1 MKKLFLVLSLCLGF
15 SVGFALDG
23 TLQIQSVVAHPQ
35 TEQRT
40 TINLGTHTFDVFMGG
55 RELVR
60 EVYGICQNPPAK
72 VKTFIANR
80 KNLGDTSVDID
91 FSYANSQDKSGFGT
105 VIYCEYNLRYGKS
118 EFESIEGIKIK
129 KWDSHSMQHKTK
141 PLNEIINYILFEE
154 YATFP
159 HNFALF
165 IDAARAEAKAK
176 GVNVSVPN
184 KTITI
189 SFGAKVINDVGAES
203 VSIYPSLDYKFNV
216 YDDRRELWKATFNA
230 CTQLRGNILR
240 EIGKGNKNPSV
251 SVWYEHP
258 NGGLAELE
266 SLKCEFNDD
275 GRYKGYDGNN
285 RYEYRSGKID
295 AQSISQADIEQWADW
310 KTIVTNNNDSWANGR
325 FIYDFM
331 TLIDV
336 ANAGAKQSKKQGG
349 KKANK

>member
-23 TLQIQSVVAHPQ
+23 TLQIQSVVKHPQ
-35 TEQRT
+35 TGQDT
-40 TINLGTHTFDVFMGG
+40 TINLGTHTFDVFRGG

-80 KNLGDTSVDID
+80 KNLGDYSAKIL
-91 FSYANSQDKSGFGT
+91 FKYANPQDKSGFDT
-105 VIYCEYNLRYGKS
+105 VISCEYNLRDGKS
-118 EFESIEGIKIK
+118 EFERIEGEKIK
-129 KWDSHSMQHKTK
+129 DRQNKTR
-141 PLNEIINYILFEE
+141 PLNEIINDVLRGSTSFS
-154 YATFP
+154 
-159 HNFALF
+159 HNFVLF

-240 EIGKGNKNPSV
+240 EISNGNTNPSV

-258 NGGLAELE
+258 NGGLAELK

-275 GRYKGYDGNN
+275 GRYKGYNGNN
-285 RYEYRSGKID
+285 YYEYESGKID
-295 AQSISQADIEQWADW
+295 AQSISQADIEKWADV
-310 KTIVTNNNDSWANGR
+310 KATIDENFNKD
-325 FIYDFM
+325 FI
-331 TLIDV
+331 TLIDTV
-336 ANAGAKQSKKQGG
+336 KAGAKQGKKQGG

>member
-23 TLQIQSVVAHPQ
+23 TLQIQSVVEHPQ
-35 TEQRT
+35 TGQDT
-40 TINLGTHTFDVFMGG
+40 TINLGTHTFDVFRGG

-80 KNLGDTSVDID
+80 KNLGDTGANVQ
-91 FSYANSQDKSGFGT
+91 FSYATPQYESGFGT
-105 VIYCEYNLRYGKS
+105 VISCTYNLRDGKS
-118 EFESIEGIKIK
+118 EFERIEGREIKD
-129 KWDSHSMQHKTK
+129 WQNKTR
-141 PLNEIINYILFEE
+141 PLNEIINDILFE
-154 YATFP
+154 YGNFP

-165 IDAARAEAKAK
+165 IDAARAEAKVK
-176 GVNVSVPN
+176 GVNVSIPN

-189 SFGAKVINDVGAES
+189 SFGSKVINDVGAES

-258 NGGLAELE
+258 NGGLAELK
-266 SLKCEFNDD
+266 SLKCEFNGD

-285 RYEYRSGKID
+285 SYKYKSGKID
-295 AQSISQADIEQWADW
+295 AQSISQADIEKWADERA
-310 KTIVTNNNDSWANGR
+310 TSVLEFNED
-325 FIYDFM
+325 FI
-331 TLIDV
+331 TLIDAV
-336 ANAGAKQSKKQGG
+336 NAGAKQGKKQGG

>member
-35 TEQRT
+35 TGQRT
-40 TINLGTHTFDVFMGG
+40 TINLGTHTFDVFRGG

-80 KNLGDTSVDID
+80 KNLGDTSANVR
-91 FSYANSQDKSGFGT
+91 FSYATPQYESGFGT
-105 VIYCEYNLRYGKS
+105 TIITCEYNLSGGKS
-118 EFESIEGIKIK
+118 EFESINGREIKDR
-129 KWDSHSMQHKTK
+129 WNKTR
-141 PLNEIINYILFEE
+141 PLNEIINEVLFE
-154 YATFP
+154 YGGSYS
-159 HNFALF
+159 FAIF

-176 GVNVSVPN
+176 GVNVSIPN

-189 SFGAKVINDVGAES
+189 SFGSKVINDVGAES

-230 CTQLRGNILR
+230 CTQLRGNIIR
-240 EIGKGNKNPSV
+240 EIGNGSKNPSV

-258 NGGLAELE
+258 NGGLAELK
-266 SLKCEFNDD
+266 SLKCWFNDD
-275 GRYKGYDGNN
+275 GRYTGYDGNN
-285 RYEYRSGKID
+285 SYEYESGKID
-295 AQSISQADIEQWADW
+295 AQSISQADIEKWAD
-310 KTIVTNNNDSWANGR
+310 KEATRRSSVDKFNED
-325 FIYDFM
+325 FI
-331 TLIDV
+331 TLIDA
-336 ANAGAKQSKKQGG
+336 ANAGAKQGKKQGG

>member
-23 TLQIQSVVAHPQ
+23 TLQIQSVVKHPQ
-35 TEQRT
+35 TGQRT
-40 TINLGTHTFDVFMGG
+40 TINLGTHTFDVFRGG

-80 KNLGDTSVDID
+80 KNLGDYSAKIL
-91 FSYANSQDKSGFGT
+91 FKYANPQDKSGFGT
-105 VIYCEYNLRYGKS
+105 VIDCKYNLSGGKS
-118 EFESIEGIKIK
+118 EFESINGQEIKYEWSKSKI
-129 KWDSHSMQHKTK
+129 K
-141 PLNEIINYILFEE
+141 PLNEIINDN
-154 YATFP
+154 

-203 VSIYPSLDYKFNV
+203 VSIYPSLDYKFNI

-240 EIGKGNKNPSV
+240 EISNGNTNPSV

-258 NGGLAELE
+258 NGGLAELK
-266 SLKCEFNDD
+266 SLKCSFNGD
-275 GRYKGYDGNN
+275 GRYEGYYGNN
-285 RYEYRSGKID
+285 GYEYRSGKID
-295 AQSISQADIEQWADW
+295 AQSISQADIEKWADE
-310 KTIVTNNNDSWANGR
+310 KATDRYSNADEFNE
-325 FIYDFM
+325 DFM
-331 TLIDV
+331 TLIDA
-336 ANAGAKQSKKQGG
+336 ANTGAKQGKKQGG

>member
-23 TLQIQSVVAHPQ
+23 TLQIQSVVEHPQ
-35 TEQRT
+35 TGQRT
-40 TINLGTHTFDVFMGG
+40 TINLGAHTFDVFRGG

-80 KNLGDTSVDID
+80 KNLGDDSVDID
-91 FSYANSQDKSGFGT
+91 FSYANPRYKSGFAT
-105 VIYCEYNLRYGKS
+105 VINCEYNLRYGKS
-118 EFESIEGIKIK
+118 EFV
-129 KWDSHSMQHKTK
+129 SMNGRDTSKTE
-141 PLNEIINYILFEE
+141 PLDEIINDILRYGSSGYDSFS
-154 YATFP
+154 Y
-159 HNFALF
+159 NFALF
-165 IDAARAEAKAK
+165 IDAARADAKAK

-203 VSIYPSLDYKFNV
+203 VSIYPSLDYKFNI

-240 EIGKGNKNPSV
+240 EISNGNTNPSV

-258 NGGLAELE
+258 NGGLAELK
-266 SLKCEFNDD
+266 SLECSFDGD
-275 GRYKGYDGNN
+275 GRYTGYYGINS
-285 RYEYRSGKID
+285 YKKSGKID
-295 AQSISQADIEQWADW
+295 VQSISQADIEKWADKRAVDERATDW
-310 KTIVTNNNDSWANGR
+310 HSNAVQFNKD
-325 FIYDFM
+325 FI
-331 TLIDV
+331 TLIDTL
-336 ANAGAKQSKKQGG
+336 NTGAKQGKKQGG

>member
-23 TLQIQSVVAHPQ
+23 TLQIQSVVEHPQ
-35 TEQRT
+35 TGQDT
-40 TINLGTHTFDVFMGG
+40 TINLGTHTFDVFRGA

-80 KNLGDTSVDID
+80 KNLGDYSVEVR
-91 FSYANSQDKSGFGT
+91 FSYANPKNESGFGT
-105 VIYCEYNLRYGKS
+105 VTYCRYNLRDGKS
-118 EFESIEGIKIK
+118 EFESIGGENKIR
-129 KWDSHSMQHKTK
+129 
-141 PLNEIINYILFEE
+141 PLNEIINDILGYKSF
-154 YATFP
+154 F
-159 HNFALF
+159 HHFALF
-165 IDAARAEAKAK
+165 IDAVRAEAKAK

-189 SFGAKVINDVGAES
+189 SFGSKTINDVGAES

-240 EIGKGNKNPSV
+240 EIGNGSKNPSV

-266 SLKCEFNDD
+266 TLKCEFNDD
-275 GRYKGYDGNN
+275 GRYKGYDGKSS
-285 RYEYRSGKID
+285 YEYKSGKID
-295 AQSISQADIEQWADW
+295 AQSISQADIEEWADE
-310 KTIVTNNNDSWANGR
+310 KATDDFYGADKFNK
-325 FIYDFM
+325 DFM
-331 TLIDV
+331 TLIDA
-336 ANAGAKQSKKQGG
+336 ANAGAKQGKKQGG

>member
-23 TLQIQSVVAHPQ
+23 TLQIQSVVKHPQ

-40 TINLGTHTFDVFMGG
+40 TINLGTHTFDVFRGG

-91 FSYANSQDKSGFGT
+91 FSYANPRDESGFGT
-105 VIYCEYNLRYGKS
+105 VTSCTYNLRDGKS
-118 EFESIEGIKIK
+118 EFKSMDGYAIK
-129 KWDSHSMQHKTK
+129 KWDSHSRQNKTR
-141 PLNEIINYILFEE
+141 PLNEIINEVLFDR
-154 YATFP
+154 YVPRFH

-165 IDAARAEAKAK
+165 IDAARAEARAK

-189 SFGAKVINDVGAES
+189 SFGSKVINDVGAES
-203 VSIYPSLDYKFNV
+203 VSIYPSLDYKFNI

-240 EIGKGNKNPSV
+240 EIDKGNKNPSV

-258 NGGLAELE
+258 NGGLAELK

-275 GRYKGYDGNN
+275 GRYKAYFNDSFDK
-285 RYEYRSGKID
+285 YRSGEID
-295 AQSISQADIEQWADW
+295 AQSISQTDIEKWADERA
-310 KTIVTNNNDSWANGR
+310 TNDNDRIGVLEFNED
-325 FIYDFM
+325 FI
-331 TLIDV
+331 TLIDAV
-336 ANAGAKQSKKQGG
+336 NAGAKQGKKQGS

>member
-35 TEQRT
+35 TGQDT
-40 TINLGTHTFDVFMGG
+40 TINLGTHTFDVFRGG

-80 KNLGDTSVDID
+80 KNLGDTSVYVR
-91 FSYANSQDKSGFGT
+91 FSYANPRDESGFGT
-105 VIYCEYNLRYGKS
+105 VIACKYNLSGGKS
-118 EFESIEGIKIK
+118 EFESMDGYAIK
-129 KWDSHSMQHKTK
+129 KWDSHSRQNKTI
-141 PLNEIINYILFEE
+141 PLNEIINDILFKK
-154 YATFP
+154 YADFP
-159 HNFALF
+159 HHFALF

-176 GVNVSVPN
+176 GVNVSIPN

-203 VSIYPSLDYKFNV
+203 VSIYPSLDYKFNI

-240 EIGKGNKNPSV
+240 EIDKGNKNPSV

-258 NGGLAELE
+258 NGGLAELKT
-266 SLKCEFNDD
+266 LKCEFNDD
-275 GRYKGYDGNN
+275 GRYKGYYGNN
-285 RYEYRSGKID
+285 DYEYESGKID
-295 AQSISQADIEQWADW
+295 AQNISQADIEEWAD
-310 KTIVTNNNDSWANGR
+310 KKATNKYSDNFNKD
-325 FIYDFM
+325 FI
-331 TLIDV
+331 TLIDA
-336 ANAGAKQSKKQGG
+336 ANAGAKQGKKQGG

>member
-23 TLQIQSVVAHPQ
+23 TLQIQSVVKHPQ
-35 TEQRT
+35 TGQDT
-40 TINLGTHTFDVFMGG
+40 TINLGTHTFDMFRGG

-80 KNLGDTSVDID
+80 KNLGDASPNVR
-91 FSYANSQDKSGFGT
+91 FSYANPRDKSGFGT
-105 VIYCEYNLRYGKS
+105 IIKCEYNLSGGKS
-118 EFESIEGIKIK
+118 EFESINGREIKDR
-129 KWDSHSMQHKTK
+129 WNTSKTR
-141 PLNEIINYILFEE
+141 PLNEIINEVLFE
-154 YATFP
+154 YGGSYS
-159 HNFALF
+159 FALF
-165 IDAARAEAKAK
+165 IDAARAEAKSK
-176 GVNVSVPN
+176 GVNVSIPN

-189 SFGAKVINDVGAES
+189 SFGSKVINDVGAES

-275 GRYKGYDGNN
+275 GRYKGYYGNN
-285 RYEYRSGKID
+285 DYEYRSGKID
-295 AQSISQADIEQWADW
+295 AQSISQADIEKWADEKATRW
-310 KTIVTNNNDSWANGR
+310 NSVDKFNNKD
-325 FIYDFM
+325 FI
-331 TLIDV
+331 TLIDTV
-336 ANAGAKQSKKQGG
+336 NAGAKQGKKQGG

>member
-1 MKKLFLVLSLCLGF
+1 MKELFLVLSLCLGF

-35 TEQRT
+35 TGQRT
-40 TINLGTHTFDVFMGG
+40 TINLGTHTFDVFRGA
-55 RELVR
+55 RELAR

-80 KNLGDTSVDID
+80 KNLGDTSVEVL
-91 FSYANSQDKSGFGT
+91 FSHTYPKNESGFAR
-105 VIYCEYNLRYGKS
+105 VIYCTYNLRDGKS
-118 EFESIEGIKIK
+118 EFESIEGREIK
-129 KWDSHSMQHKTK
+129 DRQSKTR
-141 PLNEIINYILFEE
+141 PLNEIINKILSDVSFL
-154 YATFP
+154 

-165 IDAARAEAKAK
+165 IDAARAEAKTK

-189 SFGAKVINDVGAES
+189 SFGSKVINDMGAES

-240 EIGKGNKNPSV
+240 EIGKGNTNPSV

-258 NGGLAELE
+258 NGGLAEFK
-266 SLKCEFNDD
+266 SLKCEFYGD
-275 GRYKGYDGNN
+275 GTYTDYDGNN
-285 RYEYRSGKID
+285 YREYRSGKID
-295 AQSISQADIEQWADW
+295 AQSISQADIEKWADERATYSNAAGESEFN
-310 KTIVTNNNDSWANGR
+310 KD
-325 FIYDFM
+325 FI
-331 TLIDV
+331 TLIDTV
-336 ANAGAKQSKKQGG
+336 SAGAKQGKKQGG

>member
-23 TLQIQSVVAHPQ
+23 TLQIQSVVKHPQ
-35 TEQRT
+35 TGQDT
-40 TINLGTHTFDVFMGG
+40 TINLGTHTFDVFRGG

-80 KNLGDTSVDID
+80 KNLGDTSARIL
-91 FSYANSQDKSGFGT
+91 FSYANPRDESGFGT
-105 VIYCEYNLRYGKS
+105 VTYCTYNLRYGKS

-141 PLNEIINYILFEE
+141 PLNEIINEVLFE
-154 YATFP
+154 YDDFP
-159 HNFALF
+159 YGFALF

-176 GVNVSVPN
+176 GVNVSIPN

-189 SFGAKVINDVGAES
+189 SFGSKVINDVGAES

-230 CTQLRGNILR
+230 CTQLWGNILR

-295 AQSISQADIEQWADW
+295 AQSISQADVEKWADERATARSSVD
-310 KTIVTNNNDSWANGR
+310 KFNND
-325 FIYDFM
+325 FI
-331 TLIDV
+331 TLIDTV
-336 ANAGAKQSKKQGG
+336 NAGAKQGKKQGG

>member
-23 TLQIQSVVAHPQ
+23 TLQIQSVVEHPQ
-35 TEQRT
+35 TGQST
-40 TINLGTHTFDVFMGG
+40 TINLGTHTFDVFRDR

-80 KNLGDTSVDID
+80 KNLGDTSVEVL
-91 FSYANSQDKSGFGT
+91 FSYAYPKNESGFAR
-105 VIYCEYNLRYGKS
+105 VIYCTYNLRDGKS
-118 EFESIEGIKIK
+118 EFENMDGYAIK
-129 KWDSHSMQHKTK
+129 KWDSHSRQNKTK
-141 PLNEIINYILFEE
+141 PLNEIINDILSDRYFSDK
-154 YATFP
+154 
-159 HNFALF
+159 FALF

-203 VSIYPSLDYKFNV
+203 VSIYPSLDYKFNI

-240 EIGKGNKNPSV
+240 EIGNGNKNPSV
-251 SVWYEHP
+251 SVWCEDP
-258 NGGLAELE
+258 NGGLAELKT
-266 SLKCEFNDD
+266 LKCEFNDD
-275 GRYKGYDGNN
+275 GRYIGYDGKN
-285 RYEYRSGKID
+285 D
-295 AQSISQADIEQWADW
+295 SQADIEEWADER
-310 KTIVTNNNDSWANGR
+310 VTSVLEFNND
-325 FIYDFM
+325 FI
-331 TLIDV
+331 TLIDTV
-336 ANAGAKQSKKQGG
+336 NADAKQGKKQGG

>member
-23 TLQIQSVVAHPQ
+23 TLQIQSVVEHPQ
-35 TEQRT
+35 TGQDT
-40 TINLGTHTFDVFMGG
+40 TINLGTHTFDVFRGA

-105 VIYCEYNLRYGKS
+105 AVISCEYNLRYGKS
-118 EFESIEGIKIK
+118 EFESIGEVKIK
-129 KWDSHSMQHKTK
+129 KWDSHSMQNKTR
-141 PLNEIINYILFEE
+141 PLNEIINEVLFGIFIE
-154 YATFP
+154 TPRFP
-159 HNFALF
+159 YNFALF

-176 GVNVSVPN
+176 GVSVSVPN

-189 SFGAKVINDVGAES
+189 SFGSKVINDVGAES

-230 CTQLRGNILR
+230 CTQLRSNILR
-240 EIGKGNKNPSV
+240 EIGNGNTNPSV

-258 NGGLAELE
+258 NGGLAELK
-266 SLKCEFNDD
+266 SLICLFNDD
-275 GRYKGYDGNN
+275 GRYTGYYGNN
-285 RYEYRSGKID
+285 SYEYQRGEID
-295 AQSISQADIEQWADW
+295 AQSISQADIEKWAD
-310 KTIVTNNNDSWANGR
+310 KEATDEFSDEFNKD
-325 FIYDFM
+325 FI
-331 TLIDV
+331 TRIDA
-336 ANAGAKQSKKQGG
+336 ANAGAKQGKKQGG

>member
-23 TLQIQSVVAHPQ
+23 TLQIQSVVKHSQ
-35 TEQRT
+35 TGQEIT
-40 TINLGTHTFDVFMGG
+40 VEFGTYTFDVFKDR

-80 KNLGDTSVDID
+80 IISVKFKFKDT
-91 FSYANSQDKSGFGT
+91 NPL
-105 VIYCEYNLRYGKS
+105 NRYGEKIVQMMS
-118 EFESIEGIKIK
+118 CAYENGKFWQISGSSIYYDDTHTKIR
-129 KWDSHSMQHKTK
+129 
-141 PLNEIINYILFEE
+141 PLNEIIDSVIVGDFSRR
-154 YATFP
+154 
-159 HNFALF
+159 FALF

-176 GVNVSVPN
+176 DINVSIPN

-189 SFGAKVINDVGAES
+189 SFGSKVINDVGAES

-258 NGGLAELE
+258 NGGLVELK

-275 GRYKGYDGNN
+275 GRYKAYFNDSFDK
-285 RYEYRSGKID
+285 YRSGEID
-295 AQSISQADIEQWADW
+295 AQSISQTDIEKWADRATTYSSVDEFN
-310 KTIVTNNNDSWANGR
+310 K
-325 FIYDFM
+325 DFM
-331 TLIDV
+331 TLIDA
-336 ANAGAKQSKKQGG
+336 ANAGAKQGKKQGG

>member
-23 TLQIQSVVAHPQ
+23 ILQIQSVVEHPQ
-35 TEQRT
+35 TGQHT
-40 TINLGTHTFDVFMGG
+40 TINLGTHTFDVFRDR

-80 KNLGDTSVDID
+80 INAGDWTIIVKFKFKDTNPINRNGEKIVQMMS
-91 FSYANSQDKSGFGT
+91 
-105 VIYCEYNLRYGKS
+105 CEYDNGKFRRIS
-118 EFESIEGIKIK
+118 YSSIYYDDTYTKIR
-129 KWDSHSMQHKTK
+129 
-141 PLNEIINYILFEE
+141 PLNEIIDSAIVRSDFSRR
-154 YATFP
+154 
-159 HNFALF
+159 FALF

-176 GVNVSVPN
+176 DINVSVPN

-240 EIGKGNKNPSV
+240 EIDKGNKNPSV

-258 NGGLAELE
+258 NGGLVELK
-266 SLKCEFNDD
+266 SLKCEFNGD
-275 GRYKGYDGNN
+275 GRYINYGGNN
-285 RYEYRSGKID
+285 YGEYQRGEIN

-310 KTIVTNNNDSWANGR
+310 KTIVTNNNDSWANDR
-325 FIYDFM
+325 FIHDFM

-336 ANAGAKQSKKQGG
+336 ANAGAKQGKKQAA

>member
-35 TEQRT
+35 TRQDT
-40 TINLGTHTFDVFMGG
+40 TINLGTHTFDVFRGA
-55 RELVR
+55 RELAR

-80 KNLGDTSVDID
+80 KNLGDYSAKIL
-91 FSYANSQDKSGFGT
+91 FKYANPQDKSGFAT
-105 VIYCEYNLRYGKS
+105 IIECRYDLEYGKS
-118 EFESIEGIKIK
+118 EF
-129 KWDSHSMQHKTK
+129 DSMNGYGTELNRVIDSMIYDFHSE
-141 PLNEIINYILFEE
+141 PE
-154 YATFP
+154 YKFP
-159 HNFALF
+159 RNFALF

-203 VSIYPSLDYKFNV
+203 VSIYPSLDYKFNI

-240 EIGKGNKNPSV
+240 EIGNGNKNPSV
-251 SVWYEHP
+251 SVWYQHP

-275 GRYKGYDGNN
+275 GRYIGYDGKN
-285 RYEYRSGKID
+285 D
-295 AQSISQADIEQWADW
+295 SQADIAEWADE
-310 KTIVTNNNDSWANGR
+310 KAIRSNVVGVSEFST
-325 FIYDFM
+325 DFM
-331 TLIDV
+331 TLVDTV
-336 ANAGAKQSKKQGG
+336 NAGAKQGKKQGG

>member
-23 TLQIQSVVAHPQ
+23 TLQIQSVVKHSQ
-35 TEQRT
+35 TGQEIT
-40 TINLGTHTFDVFMGG
+40 VEFGTYTFDVFKDR

-80 KNLGDTSVDID
+80 INAGNRIISVKFKFKDT
-91 FSYANSQDKSGFGT
+91 NPL
-105 VIYCEYNLRYGKS
+105 NRYGEKIVQMMS
-118 EFESIEGIKIK
+118 CAYENGKFWQISGRSIYYDDTHTKIR
-129 KWDSHSMQHKTK
+129 
-141 PLNEIINYILFEE
+141 PLNEIIDSVIVGDFSRR
-154 YATFP
+154 
-159 HNFALF
+159 FALF

-176 GVNVSVPN
+176 DINVSIPN

-189 SFGAKVINDVGAES
+189 SFGSKVINDVGAES

-240 EIGKGNKNPSV
+240 EIGNGNKNPSV

-258 NGGLAELE
+258 NGGLVELK

-275 GRYKGYDGNN
+275 GRYKAYFNDSFD
-285 RYEYRSGKID
+285 RYRSGEID
-295 AQSISQADIEQWADW
+295 AQSISQTDIEKWADRATTYSSVDEFN
-310 KTIVTNNNDSWANGR
+310 K
-325 FIYDFM
+325 DFM
-331 TLIDV
+331 TLIDA
-336 ANAGAKQSKKQGG
+336 ANAGAKQGKKQGG

>member
-23 TLQIQSVVAHPQ
+23 TLQIQSVVEHPQ

-40 TINLGTHTFDVFMGG
+40 TINLGTHTFDVFRGA

-80 KNLGDTSVDID
+80 KNLGDTSAIVR
-91 FSYANSQDKSGFGT
+91 FSYATPQDESGFAR
-105 VIYCEYNLRYGKS
+105 VIYCTYNLRDGKS
-118 EFESIEGIKIK
+118 EFEDMDDYAIK
-129 KWDSHSMQHKTK
+129 KWDSHSRQNKTI
-141 PLNEIINYILFEE
+141 PLNEIINKILSDVSFL
-154 YATFP
+154 

-240 EIGKGNKNPSV
+240 EIGKGNTNPSV

-266 SLKCEFNDD
+266 SLKCKFNDD
-275 GRYKGYDGNN
+275 GRYEGYNGNN
-285 RYEYRSGKID
+285 DYEYRSGKID
-295 AQSISQADIEQWADW
+295 AQSISQADIEKWAD
-310 KTIVTNNNDSWANGR
+310 KQAAIDGNFNKD
-325 FIYDFM
+325 FI
-331 TLIDV
+331 TLIDAV
-336 ANAGAKQSKKQGG
+336 NEGAKQGKKQGG

>member
-23 TLQIQSVVAHPQ
+23 TLQIQSVVEHPQ
-35 TEQRT
+35 TGQDT
-40 TINLGTHTFDVFMGG
+40 TINLGTHTFDVFRGG

-80 KNLGDTSVDID
+80 KNLSVSVDID
-91 FSYANSQDKSGFGT
+91 FSYANPRDKSGFGT
-105 VIYCEYNLRYGKS
+105 VISCTYNLRDGKS
-118 EFESIEGIKIK
+118 EFERIEGSKIK
-129 KWDSHSMQHKTK
+129 EWHSHSMQNKTR
-141 PLNEIINYILFEE
+141 PLNEIINDILSDVF
-154 YATFP
+154 FP

-184 KTITI
+184 KIITI

-258 NGGLAELE
+258 NGGLAELKT
-266 SLKCEFNDD
+266 LKCEFNGD
-275 GRYKGYDGNN
+275 GRYTGYYGNN
-285 RYEYRSGKID
+285 YYEYESGKID
-295 AQSISQADIEQWADW
+295 AQSISQADIEKWADR
-310 KTIVTNNNDSWANGR
+310 KATSRDSSADEFNK
-325 FIYDFM
+325 DFM
-331 TLIDV
+331 TLIDTV
-336 ANAGAKQSKKQGG
+336 SAGAKQGKKQGG

>member
-23 TLQIQSVVAHPQ
+23 TLQIQSVVEHPQ
-35 TEQRT
+35 TGQDT
-40 TINLGTHTFDVFMGG
+40 TINLGTHTFDVFRGA

-80 KNLGDTSVDID
+80 KNLGDYSVEVR
-91 FSYANSQDKSGFGT
+91 FSYANPKNESGFGT
-105 VIYCEYNLRYGKS
+105 VISCTYSLSGGKS
-118 EFESIEGIKIK
+118 EFENINGI
-129 KWDSHSMQHKTK
+129 SLEYLLQNKTK
-141 PLNEIINYILFEE
+141 PLNEIINDILSDAF
-154 YATFP
+154 FP
-159 HNFALF
+159 HHFALF

-176 GVNVSVPN
+176 GVSVSVPN

-266 SLKCEFNDD
+266 TLKCEFNDD

-285 RYEYRSGKID
+285 DYEYRSGKID
-295 AQSISQADIEQWADW
+295 AQSISQADIEKWADERATTYDGGIDV
-310 KTIVTNNNDSWANGR
+310 KR
-325 FIYDFM
+325 FNEDFI
-331 TLIDV
+331 TLIDAV
-336 ANAGAKQSKKQGG
+336 NAGAKQGKKQGG

>member
-23 TLQIQSVVAHPQ
+23 TLQIQSAVKHSQ
-35 TEQRT
+35 TRQEIT
-40 TINLGTHTFDVFMGG
+40 VEFGTYTFDVFKDR

-80 KNLGDTSVDID
+80 INAGDWTIIVSFKFKDTNPLNRNGEKIVQMMSCAYDNGKFWQI
-91 FSYANSQDKSGFGT
+91 SGNS
-105 VIYCEYNLRYGKS
+105 IYYDDTHT
-118 EFESIEGIKIK
+118 KIR
-129 KWDSHSMQHKTK
+129 
-141 PLNEIINYILFEE
+141 PLNEIIDSVIVGDFSRR
-154 YATFP
+154 FV
-159 HNFALF
+159 LF
-165 IDAARAEAKAK
+165 IDAARTEAKAK

-189 SFGAKVINDVGAES
+189 SFGSKVINDMGAES

-240 EIGKGNKNPSV
+240 EIDKGNKNPSV

-258 NGGLAELE
+258 NGGLVELK
-266 SLKCEFNDD
+266 SLKCEFNGD
-275 GRYKGYDGNN
+275 GRYINYGGNN
-285 RYEYRSGKID
+285 YGEYQRGEID

-310 KTIVTNNNDSWANGR
+310 KTIMSDYSNA
-325 FIYDFM
+325 FISNFM
-331 TLIDV
+331 TLIDA
-336 ANAGAKQSKKQGG
+336 ANAGAKQGKKQGG

>member
-23 TLQIQSVVAHPQ
+23 TLQIQSVVEHPQ
-35 TEQRT
+35 TGRDT
-40 TINLGTHTFDVFMGG
+40 TINLGTHTFDVFRGG

-80 KNLGDTSVDID
+80 TNLGERVEVL
-91 FSYANSQDKSGFGT
+91 FEYANPKKESGFAT
-105 VIYCEYNLRYGKS
+105 VIYCTYSLG
-118 EFESIEGIKIK
+118 EFWRINERTIK
-129 KWDSHSMQHKTK
+129 DK
-141 PLNEIINYILFEE
+141 PLDEIINDILRGE
-154 YATFP
+154 YGSFSYD
-159 HNFALF
+159 FALF

-189 SFGAKVINDVGAES
+189 SFGSKVINDVGAES

-240 EIGKGNKNPSV
+240 EISNGNTNPSV

-258 NGGLAELE
+258 NGGLAELK
-266 SLKCEFNDD
+266 SLKCFFNGD
-275 GRYKGYDGNN
+275 GRYEGYYGDNSA
-285 RYEYRSGKID
+285 EYKSGEID
-295 AQSISQADIEQWADW
+295 AQSISQADIEKWADERA
-310 KTIVTNNNDSWANGR
+310 TDGR
-325 FIYDFM
+325 SNTDEFNKDFV
-331 TLIDV
+331 TLIDA
-336 ANAGAKQSKKQGG
+336 ANAGAKQGKKQGG

>member
-23 TLQIQSVVAHPQ
+23 TLQIQSVVEHPQ
-35 TEQRT
+35 TGQHT
-40 TINLGTHTFDVFMGG
+40 TINLGTHTFDVFRGG

-80 KNLGDTSVDID
+80 KNLSVSVDID
-91 FSYANSQDKSGFGT
+91 FSYANPRDKSGFGT
-105 VIYCEYNLRYGKS
+105 VISCTYNLRDGKS
-118 EFESIEGIKIK
+118 EFERIEGSKIK
-129 KWDSHSMQHKTK
+129 EWHSHSMQNKTR
-141 PLNEIINYILFEE
+141 PLNEIINDILSDVF
-154 YATFP
+154 FP

-176 GVNVSVPN
+176 DINVSIPN

-189 SFGAKVINDVGAES
+189 SFGSKVINDVGAES

-258 NGGLAELE
+258 NGGLAELKT
-266 SLKCEFNDD
+266 LKCEFNGD
-275 GRYKGYDGNN
+275 GRYTGYYGNN
-285 RYEYRSGKID
+285 YYEYESGKID
-295 AQSISQADIEQWADW
+295 AQSISQADIEKWADR
-310 KTIVTNNNDSWANGR
+310 KATSRDSSADEFNK
-325 FIYDFM
+325 DFM
-331 TLIDV
+331 TLIDTV
-336 ANAGAKQSKKQGG
+336 SAGAKQGKKQGG

>member
-23 TLQIQSVVAHPQ
+23 TLQIQSVVEHPQ
-35 TEQRT
+35 TGQDT
-40 TINLGTHTFDVFMGG
+40 TINLGTHIFDVFRGG

-80 KNLGDTSVDID
+80 GNLGDDSVDID

-105 VIYCEYNLRYGKS
+105 VISCTCYYISDGKS
-118 EFESIEGIKIK
+118 KFSDIGGAGIKE
-129 KWDSHSMQHKTK
+129 WNTNKTR
-141 PLNEIINYILFEE
+141 PLNEIINDILGHSTSFS
-154 YATFP
+154 

-165 IDAARAEAKAK
+165 IDAARAEAKSK

-189 SFGAKVINDVGAES
+189 SFGSKVINDVGAES
-203 VSIYPSLDYKFNV
+203 VSIYPSLDYKFNI

-240 EIGKGNKNPSV
+240 EIGNGNKNPSV
-251 SVWYEHP
+251 SVWYKHP
-258 NGGLAELE
+258 NGGLAELKT
-266 SLKCEFNDD
+266 LKCEFNDD

-285 RYEYRSGKID
+285 YR
-295 AQSISQADIEQWADW
+295 E
-310 KTIVTNNNDSWANGR
+310 
-325 FIYDFM
+325 
-331 TLIDV
+331 
-336 ANAGAKQSKKQGG
+336 
-349 KKANK
+349 

>member
-23 TLQIQSVVAHPQ
+23 TLQIQSVVEHPQ
-35 TEQRT
+35 TGQDT
-40 TINLGTHTFDVFMGG
+40 TINLGTHTFDVFRGG

-80 KNLGDTSVDID
+80 KNLGDTSVYVR
-91 FSYANSQDKSGFGT
+91 FSYANPRDESGFGT
-105 VIYCEYNLRYGKS
+105 VIYCEYNLRDGKS
-118 EFESIEGIKIK
+118 EFKSMDGYAIKNR
-129 KWDSHSMQHKTK
+129 QNKTR
-141 PLNEIINYILFEE
+141 PLNEIVNDVFSGDFGLGYNG
-154 YATFP
+154 FP
-159 HNFALF
+159 DFALF
-165 IDAARAEAKAK
+165 IDAARAEARAK
-176 GVNVSVPN
+176 GVNVSIPN

-189 SFGAKVINDVGAES
+189 SFGSKVINDVGAES

-240 EIGKGNKNPSV
+240 EIDKGNKNPSV

-266 SLKCEFNDD
+266 SLKCKFNDD
-275 GRYKGYDGNN
+275 GTYKGY
-285 RYEYRSGKID
+285 YGKND
-295 AQSISQADIEQWADW
+295 SQADIEEWAD
-310 KTIVTNNNDSWANGR
+310 KKATADKDFNKDFTI
-325 FIYDFM
+325 FID
-331 TLIDV
+331 TV
-336 ANAGAKQSKKQGG
+336 SAGAKQGKKQGG

>member
-23 TLQIQSVVAHPQ
+23 TLQIQSVVEHPQ
-35 TEQRT
+35 TGQRT
-40 TINLGTHTFDVFMGG
+40 TINLGTHTFDVFRGG

-80 KNLGDTSVDID
+80 KNLGDYSVEVL
-91 FSYANSQDKSGFGT
+91 FSYANPKNESGFAT
-105 VIYCEYNLRYGKS
+105 VIDCKYNLSGGKS
-118 EFESIEGIKIK
+118 EFESINGQEIKYEWSKSKI
-129 KWDSHSMQHKTK
+129 K
-141 PLNEIINYILFEE
+141 PLNEIINDN
-154 YATFP
+154 

-203 VSIYPSLDYKFNV
+203 VSIYPSLDYKFNI

-240 EIGKGNKNPSV
+240 EISNGNTNPSV

-258 NGGLAELE
+258 NGGLAELK
-266 SLKCEFNDD
+266 SLKCEFDDD
-275 GRYKGYDGNN
+275 GRYEAYLLGNDSFDK
-285 RYEYRSGKID
+285 YESGKID
-295 AQSISQADIEQWADW
+295 AQSISQADIEQWAD
-310 KTIVTNNNDSWANGR
+310 KEATDEFNK
-325 FIYDFM
+325 DFM
-331 TLIDV
+331 TLIDA
-336 ANAGAKQSKKQGG
+336 ANAGAKQGKKQGG

>member
-15 SVGFALDG
+15 SVGFALDS

-40 TINLGTHTFDVFMGG
+40 TINLGTHTFDVFRGG

-105 VIYCEYNLRYGKS
+105 AVITCEYNLRYGKS
-118 EFESIEGIKIK
+118 EFESIGEVKIK
-129 KWDSHSMQHKTK
+129 KWHSHSMQHKTK
-141 PLNEIINYILFEE
+141 PLNEIIDSAIVRSDFSRR
-154 YATFP
+154 
-159 HNFALF
+159 FALF

-189 SFGAKVINDVGAES
+189 SFGSKVINDVGAES

-275 GRYKGYDGNN
+275 GRYKGYYGNN
-285 RYEYRSGKID
+285 DYEYRSGKID
-295 AQSISQADIEQWADW
+295 AQSISQADIEKWADEKATRW
-310 KTIVTNNNDSWANGR
+310 NSVDKFNNKD
-325 FIYDFM
+325 FI
-331 TLIDV
+331 TLIDTV
-336 ANAGAKQSKKQGG
+336 NAGAKQGKKQGG

>member
-23 TLQIQSVVAHPQ
+23 TLQIQSVVKHPQ
-35 TEQRT
+35 TGQDT
-40 TINLGTHTFDVFMGG
+40 TINLGTHTFDVFRGG

-80 KNLGDTSVDID
+80 KNLGDTSARIL
-91 FSYANSQDKSGFGT
+91 FSYANPRDESGFGT
-105 VIYCEYNLRYGKS
+105 VTYCTYNLRYGKS
-118 EFESIEGIKIK
+118 EFESIGEVKIK
-129 KWDSHSMQHKTK
+129 KWHSHSMQHKTK
-141 PLNEIINYILFEE
+141 PLNEIINEGLFDRFW
-154 YATFP
+154 FP

-176 GVNVSVPN
+176 GVNVSIPN

-189 SFGAKVINDVGAES
+189 SFGSKVINDVGAES
-203 VSIYPSLDYKFNV
+203 VSIYPSLDYKFNI

-240 EIGKGNKNPSV
+240 EIDKGNKNPSV

-258 NGGLAELE
+258 NGGLAELKT
-266 SLKCEFNDD
+266 LKCEFNDD
-275 GRYKGYDGNN
+275 GRYKGYNGNN
-285 RYEYRSGKID
+285 YYEYESGKID
-295 AQSISQADIEQWADW
+295 AQNISQADIEKWADE
-310 KTIVTNNNDSWANGR
+310 KATDNVPYRDMFNKDFTI
-325 FIYDFM
+325 FIDA
-331 TLIDV
+331 V
-336 ANAGAKQSKKQGG
+336 NAGAKQSKKQGS

>member
-40 TINLGTHTFDVFMGG
+40 TINLGTHTFDVFRGG

-80 KNLGDTSVDID
+80 KNLGDTSVEVL
-91 FSYANSQDKSGFGT
+91 FSYANPQDKSGFGT
-105 VIYCEYNLRYGKS
+105 VTYCTYNLRYGKS

-129 KWDSHSMQHKTK
+129 KWHSHSMQHKTR
-141 PLNEIINYILFEE
+141 PLNEIINEVLFDR
-154 YATFP
+154 YVSRFH

-165 IDAARAEAKAK
+165 IDAARAEARAK
-176 GVNVSVPN
+176 GVNVSIPN

-189 SFGAKVINDVGAES
+189 SFGSKVINDVGAES
-203 VSIYPSLDYKFNV
+203 VSIYPSLDYKFNI

-240 EIGKGNKNPSV
+240 EIGNGNKNPSV

-258 NGGLAELE
+258 NGGLAELKT
-266 SLKCEFNDD
+266 LKCEFNDD
-275 GRYKGYDGNN
+275 GRYKGYYGNN
-285 RYEYRSGKID
+285 DYEYESGKID
-295 AQSISQADIEQWADW
+295 AQSISQADIEKWADERAA
-310 KTIVTNNNDSWANGR
+310 TYDGSVDVER
-325 FIYDFM
+325 FNEDFI
-331 TLIDV
+331 TLIDAV
-336 ANAGAKQSKKQGG
+336 NAGAKQGKKQGS

>member
-23 TLQIQSVVAHPQ
+23 TLQIQSVVEHPQ
-35 TEQRT
+35 TGQHT
-40 TINLGTHTFDVFMGG
+40 TINLGTHTFDVFRGG

-80 KNLGDTSVDID
+80 KNLGDTSVYVG
-91 FSYANSQDKSGFGT
+91 FSYANPRDESGFGT
-105 VIYCEYNLRYGKS
+105 VISCTYNLRDGKS
-118 EFESIEGIKIK
+118 EFKSMDGYAIK
-129 KWDSHSMQHKTK
+129 KWDSHSRQNKTR
-141 PLNEIINYILFEE
+141 PLNEIINEVLFGI
-154 YATFP
+154 YAEPRFP

-165 IDAARAEAKAK
+165 IDAARAEAKTK

-203 VSIYPSLDYKFNV
+203 VSIYPSLDYKFNI

-285 RYEYRSGKID
+285 DYEYRSGKID
-295 AQSISQADIEQWADW
+295 AQSISQTDIEKWADERAA
-310 KTIVTNNNDSWANGR
+310 NDRIGVLEFNKD
-325 FIYDFM
+325 FI
-331 TLIDV
+331 TLIDTV
-336 ANAGAKQSKKQGG
+336 SAGAKQGKKQGG
-349 KKANK
+349 KKVNK

>member
-23 TLQIQSVVAHPQ
+23 TLQIQSVVEHPQ
-35 TEQRT
+35 TGQRT
-40 TINLGTHTFDVFMGG
+40 TINLGTHTFDVFRGG

-80 KNLGDTSVDID
+80 KNLGDTSARIL
-91 FSYANSQDKSGFGT
+91 FSYANPQDESGFGT
-105 VIYCEYNLRYGKS
+105 VISCTYNLRDGKS
-118 EFESIEGIKIK
+118 EFERIEGSKIK
-129 KWDSHSMQHKTK
+129 EWHSHSRQNKTR
-141 PLNEIINYILFEE
+141 PLNEIINEVLFGIFIE
-154 YATFP
+154 TPRFP
-159 HNFALF
+159 HHFALF

-189 SFGAKVINDVGAES
+189 SFGSKVINDVGAES
-203 VSIYPSLDYKFNV
+203 VSIYPSLDYKFNI

-240 EIGKGNKNPSV
+240 EISNGNTNPSV

-258 NGGLAELE
+258 NGLVELK

-285 RYEYRSGKID
+285 AYEYRSGKID
-295 AQSISQADIEQWADW
+295 AQSISQADIEKWADERAATTYGLAGNSFN
-310 KTIVTNNNDSWANGR
+310 KD
-325 FIYDFM
+325 FI
-331 TLIDV
+331 TLVDTV
-336 ANAGAKQSKKQGG
+336 KAGAKQGKKQGG

>member
-23 TLQIQSVVAHPQ
+23 TLQIQSVVEHPQ
-35 TEQRT
+35 TGQRT
-40 TINLGTHTFDVFMGG
+40 TINLGTHTFDVFRGG

-80 KNLGDTSVDID
+80 KNLGDTSVEVL
-91 FSYANSQDKSGFGT
+91 FSYANPRDESGFGT
-105 VIYCEYNLRYGKS
+105 VINCEYNLRDGKS
-118 EFESIEGIKIK
+118 EFKSINKQAIK
-129 KWDSHSMQHKTK
+129 KWDSHSRQSKTI
-141 PLNEIINYILFEE
+141 PLNEIINDILFEKWVVG
-154 YATFP
+154 FP

-203 VSIYPSLDYKFNV
+203 VSIYPSLDYKFNI

-240 EIGKGNKNPSV
+240 EISNGNTNPSV

-258 NGGLAELE
+258 NGGLAELK

-275 GRYKGYDGNN
+275 GRYEAFSLGNDSFDK
-285 RYEYRSGKID
+285 YRSGEID
-295 AQSISQADIEQWADW
+295 AQSISQADIEQWAD
-310 KTIVTNNNDSWANGR
+310 KEATSKDSSADKFNK
-325 FIYDFM
+325 DFM
-331 TLIDV
+331 TLIDA
-336 ANAGAKQSKKQGG
+336 ANAGAKQGKKQGG
-349 KKANK
+349 KKSK